1 MRLQETNR
9 NDSSLISPQNV
20 CQSFDIQRGNKTAYF
35 LFLFPLLL
43 FYTEIHLQYKKQ
55 KQSNLLC
62 FVKHNIMEGNN
73 ISMVVLPESAW
84 NNITSEI
91 ASLKSIL
98 QKKSEEEVNGQWV
111 ESSEARRLLGVSQ
124 KTWQTYRDSRKI
136 PFSQFGRKIYVKRA
150 DLESFLQNHYVSS
163 K

>member
-1 MRLQETNR
+1 MIQA
-9 NDSSLISPQNV
+9 SSIHKMFDNYLIFKGEIRVLISLSYFPFYQITLKYI
-20 CQSFDIQRGNKTAYF
+20 CSTKTE
-35 LFLFPLLL
+35 
-43 FYTEIHLQYKKQ
+43 T
-55 KQSNLLC
+55 KQSTLFRKKKEMENNNL
-62 FVKHNIMEGNN
+62 
-73 ISMVVLPESAW
+73 SMVVLPEVAW
-84 NNITSEI
+84 KSITSEI